1 MENLQK
7 SQWDE
12 SYSQCDNF
20 LFQPHEEVIRFISKH
35 VRKRTGLREFRD
47 VNASYKRLLDLGCG
61 IGRHVMYAHEM
72 GLEAYGIDLSD
83 VAVQTAWTW
92 ARKSGFEEPE
102 KNIVQGDVT
111 KLPWENKFF
120 DVAVSHGVLDS
131 MHESVAVKAIQEM
144 HRCLNDKGLF
154 YCDVISGDDSRH
166 GREFCGEEVVATQ
179 HEKGTIQL
187 YFNFTKIQALFGQY
201 FDFLE
206 AILIRR
212 DDVLKG
218 VFSSRYHLTL
228 QKKSL

>member
-7 SQWDE
+7 SQWDN
-12 SYSQCDNF
+12 SYSQRDNF
-20 LFQPHEEVIRFISKH
+20 LFNPHEEVVRFISKH
-35 VRKRTGLREFRD
+35 VRKRTGLQEFRNIGD
-47 VNASYKRLLDLGCG
+47 SHKRLLDLGCG

-83 VAVQTAWTW
+83 VAVQTARVW
-92 ARKSGFEEPE
+92 AKKNGFMEPE

-111 KLPWENKFF
+111 RLPWENQFF

-131 MHESVAVKAIQEM
+131 MHESIAAKAIQEM
-144 HRCLNDKGLF
+144 HRCLKDKGLF
-154 YCDVISGDDSRH
+154 YCDVISGDDFRH

-201 FDFLE
+201 FDLLE
-206 AILIRR
+206 TILIRR

-218 VFSSRYHLTL
+218 TFSSRYHLTL